1 MKSIESIY
9 RKENGRILIEVT
21 LSSVLQ
27 LFNTFDPA
35 PFHEKELNTAAESY
49 IVDIVRDFPSAT
61 EFRIVIYLPDALAVS
76 PEAQE
81 IPAAIRHHF
90 RYRAL
95 MQDLVFRDRWRYG
108 RFTILVGLTF
118 LAIAIMASH
127 AVASHFPTSSVA
139 QLAATALEIAGWV
152 AMWEPVTVHLYQL
165 WPIIRQKRVY
175 EKIAGLEINVL
186 PYACSISQD
195 AVVSC
200 LRKQEP

>member
-1 MKSIESIY
+1 VKSIESVY

-49 IVDIVRDFPSAT
+49 IVDIVRDFPSTT
-61 EFRIVIYLPDALAVS
+61 EFRIVVYLPDTLTGTK
-76 PEAQE
+76 EAQE
-81 IPAAIRHHF
+81 IPAAIRNHF

-95 MQDLVFRDRWRYG
+95 MQDHTFRDRWRYG
-108 RFTILVGLTF
+108 RFTILVGLSF
-118 LAIAIMASH
+118 LAIAIIVSQ
-127 AVASHFPTSSVA
+127 AVANHFPASPVA
-139 QLAATALEIAGWV
+139 QLAATALEVAGWV

-165 WPIIRQKRVY
+165 WPIIKQKRTY
-175 EKIAGLEINVL
+175 EKIAGMEIDVL
-186 PYACSISQD
+186 PYACSVSQD

-200 LRKQEP
+200 LMKE